1 MFTHTE
7 HHKCKQKQD
16 FLFFFFWPRR
26 STIVKDD
33 KTNFGKDMGNKHS
46 HFWSGKYIHRNFL
59 DGNLTMHNETFTY
72 SFNYLLNDPLEV
84 LFEGR
89 I

>member
-1 MFTHTE
+1 
-7 HHKCKQKQD
+7 
-16 FLFFFFWPRR
+16 
-26 STIVKDD
+26 
-33 KTNFGKDMGNKHS
+33 MGNKHS

-72 SFNYLLNDPLEV
+72 SFDYLLNDPLEV